1 MNYYRITVPFTAV
14 AGLLHLTDAQAD
26 ARKSMLD
33 PVPGQPGQ
41 PGQYATR
48 QAVGFKAGEVF
59 GSAGEIQGAE
69 RLEMTEADFA
79 KAIVAEREDAAARK
93 AAILK
98 ARADR
103 EAKIKAVAAQR
114 QKDKE
119 AKAAA
124 IRKAQAG
131 K

>member
-33 PVPGQPGQ
+33 PVPGQ